1 MFVSLST
8 KDQRHIPQERRS
20 DMETL
25 LEPLSY
31 AFFQKGLLVASLS
44 GAILGLIGVY
54 IVLRGMSYIGHGL
67 AHSIFGGF
75 AAMQLF
81 AAKFYA
87 IGAGLWG
94 IASALAI
101 TTVTKRS
108 RVGADAAI
116 GVITIASFAL
126 GVALFAKFGTS
137 GPSFENALFGSIL
150 GITTGQIVGLIA
162 VAILTAGF
170 VILRY
175 RALLFSTFDPDVAA
189 VSGVNVG
196 RIEAALMV
204 VLSLAILAT
213 LTVIG
218 VTLVA
223 AMLVIPAVIA
233 RMLTD
238 SFGRMLAYST
248 LIGTLCGLVG
258 MYSSYYAD
266 VPSGTM
272 IVLVGAAL
280 FMVVLATTGG
290 SGLRRSAGLDKHPEE
305 LVSK

>member
-1 MFVSLST
+1 
-8 KDQRHIPQERRS
+8 
-20 DMETL
+20 METL

-31 AFFQKGLLVASLS
+31 AFFQKGLVVASLS

-81 AAKFYA
+81 AAQFYA

-101 TTVTKRS
+101 TAVTKRS

-150 GITTGQIVGLIA
+150 GITTEQIVGLVA
-162 VAILTAGF
+162 VTILSTGF
-170 VILRY
+170 IVLRY
-175 RALLFSTFDPDVAA
+175 RALLFSTFDPDVAQ

-248 LIGTLCGLVG
+248 LIGTLCGFVG
-258 MYSSYYAD
+258 MYTSYYAD

-272 IVLVGAAL
+272 IVLVGSAL
-280 FMVVLATTGG
+280 FIVVLATTGG
-290 SGLRRSAGLDKHPEE
+290 SGLRRSAGLDRHHEE
-305 LVSK
+305 LVAK

>member
-1 MFVSLST
+1 MDTV
-8 KDQRHIPQERRS
+8 
-20 DMETL
+20 
-25 LEPLSY
+25 LEPLQY
-31 AFFQKGLLVASLS
+31 AFFQKGLLVAGLS
-44 GAILGLIGVY
+44 GALLGLIGVY

-67 AHSIFGGF
+67 SHSIFGGF

-81 AAKFYA
+81 AAQFYA
-87 IGAGLWG
+87 IGAALWG
-94 IASALAI
+94 IGSALAI
-101 TTVTKRS
+101 TVVVKKS

-150 GITTGQIVGLIA
+150 GISSTQIIGL
-162 VAILTAGF
+162 VLVSILTAAF
-170 VILRY
+170 VFLRY
-175 RALLFSTFDPDVAA
+175 RALLFSTFDPEVAA
-189 VSGVNVG
+189 VSGVNVT
-196 RIEAALMV
+196 RLEAGLMV

-238 SFGRMLAYST
+238 SFGRMLLWST
-248 LIGTLCGLVG
+248 VVGTVCGLVG
-258 MYSSYYAD
+258 MYLSYYAG

-272 IVLVGAAL
+272 IVLVGAAVFL
-280 FMVVLATTGG
+280 VVLAITGG
-290 SGLRRSAGLDKHPEE
+290 RGLRRSAGLDSHSEDLLAE
-305 LVSK
+305 RAA

>member
-1 MFVSLST
+1 
-8 KDQRHIPQERRS
+8 
-20 DMETL
+20 METL

-31 AFFQKGLLVASLS
+31 AFFQKGLVVASLS
-44 GAILGLIGVY
+44 GALLGLIGVY

-75 AAMQLF
+75 ATMQLF

-101 TTVTKRS
+101 TAVTKRS

-150 GITTGQIVGLIA
+150 GITTGQIIGLIT
-162 VAILTAGF
+162 VTILTTGF

-189 VSGVNVG
+189 VSGVNVS

-272 IVLVGAAL
+272 IVLVGSAL
-280 FMVVLATTGG
+280 FVVVLALTGG
-290 SGLRRSAGLDKHPEE
+290 RGLRRSAGLDSHPEDA
-305 LVSK
+305 VSKKLA

>member
-1 MFVSLST
+1 
-8 KDQRHIPQERRS
+8 
-20 DMETL
+20 
-25 LEPLSY
+25 
-31 AFFQKGLLVASLS
+31 
-44 GAILGLIGVY
+44 
-54 IVLRGMSYIGHGL
+54 MSYIGHGL
-67 AHSIFGGF
+67 SHSIFGGF

-87 IGAGLWG
+87 LGAGLWG

-101 TTVTKRS
+101 TAVTKRS
-108 RVGADAAI
+108 KVGADAAI

-126 GVALFAKFGTS
+126 GVALFSKFGTS

-150 GITTGQIVGLIA
+150 GITNGQIVGLI
-162 VAILTAGF
+162 VVSVVTSLF
-170 VILRY
+170 VFLRY
-175 RALLFSTFDPDVAA
+175 RALLFSSFDPDVAN

-233 RMLTD
+233 RMLTN
-238 SFGRMLAYST
+238 SFSRMLLYST
-248 LIGTLCGLVG
+248 VIGLFCGIAG
-258 MYSSYYAD
+258 MYASYFAD

-272 IVLVGAAL
+272 IVLVGASL
-280 FMVVLATTGG
+280 FIIVLSLTGTA
-290 SGLRRSAGLDKHPEE
+290 GLRRSAGLDSHAEVGSIAK
-305 LVSK
+305 VR

>member
-1 MFVSLST
+1 M
-8 KDQRHIPQERRS
+8 D
-20 DMETL
+20 TL

-31 AFFQKGLLVASLS
+31 AFFQKGLIVAALS
-44 GAILGLIGVY
+44 GALLGLIGVY

-67 AHSIFGGF
+67 SHSIFGGF
-75 AAMQLF
+75 AAAQLF
-81 AAKFYA
+81 AAQFYA
-87 IGAGLWG
+87 LAAGLWG

-101 TTVTKRS
+101 TVVVKKS

-126 GVALFAKFGTS
+126 GVALFAKFGSS
-137 GPSFENALFGSIL
+137 GPSFDNALFGSIL
-150 GITTGQIVGLIA
+150 GISVGQIVGLVA
-162 VAILTAGF
+162 VAILTSAF
-170 VILRY
+170 VFLRY
-175 RALLFSTFDPDVAA
+175 RALLFSTFDPEVAA
-189 VSGVNVG
+189 VSGVRVNRV
-196 RIEAALMV
+196 EAALMI

-248 LIGTLCGLVG
+248 AIGFASGLVG
-258 MYSSYYAD
+258 MYLSYYAG

-272 IVLVGAAL
+272 IVLVGATV
-280 FMVVLATTGG
+280 FVIVLAITGG
-290 SGLRRSAGLDKHPEE
+290 RGLRRSAGLDSHSEDLLAE
-305 LVSK
+305 RAA

>member
-1 MFVSLST
+1 M
-8 KDQRHIPQERRS
+8 DA
-20 DMETL
+20 L

-31 AFFQKGLLVASLS
+31 AFFQKGLMVASVS
-44 GAILGLIGVY
+44 GALLGLIGVY

-67 AHSIFGGF
+67 SHSIFGGF
-75 AAMQLF
+75 AAAQLF
-81 AAKFYA
+81 AAQFYVL
-87 IGAGLWG
+87 GAGLWG

-101 TTVTKRS
+101 TAVVKRS

-150 GITTGQIVGLIA
+150 GISNEQIIGLVVVTA
-162 VAILTAGF
+162 LTAAF
-170 VILRY
+170 VFLRY
-175 RALLFSTFDPDVAA
+175 RALLFTTFDPEVAV

-196 RIEAALMV
+196 RVEAALMI

-248 LIGTLCGLVG
+248 VIGTVCGFVG
-258 MYSSYYAD
+258 MYLSYYAG

-272 IVLVGAAL
+272 IVLVGATV
-280 FMVVLATTGG
+280 FVVVLVFTGG
-290 SGLRRSAGLDKHPEE
+290 KGMRRSAGLDSHSEDLLAEPAA
-305 LVSK
+305 